1 MAYERGRLTLLS
13 NASATGT
20 AKEWPGGEG
29 VFTVPLGT
37 ISGAT
42 VKLQY
47 QADDLTWTDV
57 DRSGDTYVT
66 FTAVGGAGGL
76 FTLPPCN
83 IRAAISGGPPSGIYA
98 YAQSVGG

>member
-20 AKEWPGGEG
+20 AKEWPGGAG
-29 VFTVPLGT
+29 VFTVPVGT

-47 QADDLTWTDV
+47 QSDDTTWTDV
-57 DRSGDTYVT
+57 DKSGDTYVT
-66 FTAVGGAGGL
+66 FTATGGAGGQ
-76 FTLPPCN
+76 FFLPPCN
-83 IRAAISGGPPSGIYA
+83 IRASISGGPPSGIYA
-98 YAQSVGG
+98 YAQTLEG